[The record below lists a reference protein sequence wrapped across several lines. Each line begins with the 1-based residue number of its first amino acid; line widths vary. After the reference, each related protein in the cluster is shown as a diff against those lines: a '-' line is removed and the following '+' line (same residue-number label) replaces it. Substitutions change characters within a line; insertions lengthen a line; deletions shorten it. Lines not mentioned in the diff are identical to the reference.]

1 MASPTRSSGKS
12 QPGTGQDSKA
22 QTKSEKRRA
31 AATQRAAEQRR
42 VEVRRRRA
50 RIAGAAVVALAL
62 AGGGVFLATRGGDSA
77 GPSNASAVSEPVVGG
92 DLHTV
97 TVVGDRLF
105 VGGHAEAAVS
115 RNDGRTWRQVPSLE
129 GADPMGWAVTPDAVL
144 VGGHPGVYRSTD
156 GGATFAKVTG
166 KSAVDDAHA
175 LGGSGKTLYLGSPQ
189 AGLLASTDGGNS
201 WQVRNAQ
208 AGRTFMGTILVDPA
222 KPDRLIAPDM
232 SSGLMTSSD
241 GGRSW
246 KPLGGPSGAMVAA
259 WDPKDTKRIVAVGM
273 GGAELST
280 DGGATWKRTEVPQG
294 ASALAYDARGRT
306 LYAGVL
312 DGRQA
317 RVYRSTNGGATWKAT
332 A

>member
-1 MASPTRSSGKS
+1 MANSTRSSDTS
-12 QPGTGQDSKA
+12 EPGTGQTKKS
-22 QTKSEKRRA
+22 QTKADKRRA
-31 AATQRAAEQRR
+31 AAAQRAAEQLRAEQRR
-42 VEVRRRRA
+42 LRA
-50 RIAGAAVVALAL
+50 QIAGAAVVVLAL
-62 AGGGVFLATRGGDSA
+62 TGGGVFLATRGGDTA
-77 GPSNASAVSEPVVGG
+77 GSPNASAVSEPVVGG

-115 RNDGRTWRQVPSLE
+115 RNGGRTWRQIPSLE
-129 GADPMGWAVTPDAVL
+129 GADPMGWAVASDAVL

-156 GGATFAKVTG
+156 GGVTFSKVTG
-166 KSAVDDAHA
+166 KGAVSDAHA

-208 AGRTFMGTILVDPA
+208 AGRSFMGTILVDPA
-222 KPDRLIAPDM
+222 KPDRLITPDM

-241 GGRSW
+241 GGRTW
-246 KPLGGPSGAMVAA
+246 KSLGGPSGAMAAA
-259 WDPKDTKRIVAVGM
+259 WNPKNTSRIIAVGM

-280 DGGATWKRTEVPQG
+280 DGGATWKSADVPQG
-294 ASALAYDARGRT
+294 TSALAYDASGRT
-306 LYAGVL
+306 VYAGAL
-312 DGRQA
+312 DGQQA
-317 RVYRSTNGGATWKAT
+317 RVYRSTDGGATWKAT